1 MFRWSNNM
9 VLFFLTKE
17 VWKYISCQNEAF
29 LGSGVQ
35 NEAEVSKQ
43 MMTKTN
49 LTPSLAQKNKS
60 YIKLEMYFVSEKEMF
75 FHQDPHVA

>member
-1 MFRWSNNM
+1 M
-9 VLFFLTKE
+9 VLLFFKTKE

-35 NEAEVSKQ
+35 IEAEVSKQ

-49 LTPSLAQKNKS
+49 FTPSLA
-60 YIKLEMYFVSEKEMF
+60 
-75 FHQDPHVA
+75 